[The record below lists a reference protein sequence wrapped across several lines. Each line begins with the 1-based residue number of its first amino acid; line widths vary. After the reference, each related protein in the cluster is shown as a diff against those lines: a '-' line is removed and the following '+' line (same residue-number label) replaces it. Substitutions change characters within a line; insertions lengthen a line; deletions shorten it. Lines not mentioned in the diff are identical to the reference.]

1 MSFFTNINHLAVVG
15 ATVVY
20 YIIGFLWYTKLFGT
34 AWRQQNGLPAEPTP
48 KPKASSLVGQFISTW
63 LYTLGI
69 AVLLKITGAG
79 GIAEAVCVS
88 AIITVLFIV
97 PIHSGHLFFTGKK
110 KLFLIDACERALG
123 SLVVA
128 TILILWR

>member
-1 MSFFTNINHLAVVG
+1 MSSFTNINYLAVVV

-20 YIIGFLWYTKLFGT
+20 YTIGFLWYTKLFGT
-34 AWRQQNGLPAEPTP
+34 VWRQQNGLPAEPST
-48 KPKASSLVGQFISTW
+48 KPKASSLLGQFISTW

-79 GIAEAVCVS
+79 GMAEAASVS
-88 AIITVLFIV
+88 AIITVLFIA

-110 KLFLIDACERALG
+110 KLFFIDVSERALG

-128 TILILWR
+128 TILTIWQ